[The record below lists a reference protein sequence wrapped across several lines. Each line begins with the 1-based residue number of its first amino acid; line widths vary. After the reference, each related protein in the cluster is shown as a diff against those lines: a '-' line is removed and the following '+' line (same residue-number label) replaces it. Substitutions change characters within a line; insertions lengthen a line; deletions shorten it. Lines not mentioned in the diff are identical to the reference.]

1 MKKLKLLLAVAF
13 ACSFLSLWA
22 QEGLFGYIDFNS
34 TLKLMPEYMEAEL
47 NLQKI
52 QSDYREEIERSK
64 REFERKYIEFM
75 LDQNSLS
82 ASVVAKRQKELQLLM
97 DNNAQFRDKVQSEL
111 EAKRDELLVPI
122 KKKLMETVSEVCM
135 EQNLDY
141 VIDTGKGTYLYI
153 NQSKGVDLSD
163 NVYKR
168 LGIVYQP
175 ETINEGEQQ
184 AVIATS
190 NNDNK
195 P

>member
-1 MKKLKLLLAVAF
+1 MNRKLRLLLLAALSV
-13 ACSFLSLWA
+13 SFLTISA
-22 QEGLFGYIDFNS
+22 QEGMFGYIDFNS

-141 VIDTGKGTYLYI
+141 VIDTGKGTYLFI
-153 NQSKGVDLSD
+153 NQNKGVDLSD

-175 ETINEGEQQ
+175 ENTITEGEQT
-184 AVIATS
+184 VI
-190 NNDNK
+190 NNDNNK
-195 P
+195 R

>member
-1 MKKLKLLLAVAF
+1 MKKLRLLLAVAF
-13 ACSFLSLWA
+13 ASTFLSLTA

-34 TLKLMPEYMEAEL
+34 TLRLMPEYMEAEI

-64 REFERKYIEFM
+64 REFERQYIEFM
-75 LDQNSLS
+75 LDQDNLS

-111 EAKRDELLVPI
+111 EAKREELLVPI
-122 KKKLMETVSEVCM
+122 KKKLLEVVSAVCL

-153 NQSKGVDLSD
+153 NQSKGVDLS
-163 NVYKR
+163 NPVYKR
-168 LGIVYQP
+168 LGIENQP
-175 ETINEGEQQ
+175 DRILEGGQP
-184 AVIATS
+184 AVTT
-190 NNDNK
+190 NK
-195 P
+195 SDIKQ

>member
-1 MKKLKLLLAVAF
+1 MPWLLPVP
-13 ACSFLSLWA
+13 SFLLR
-22 QEGLFGYIDFNS
+22 LRKVCLVI
-34 TLKLMPEYMEAEL
+34 KLMPEYMEAEL

-122 KKKLMETVSEVCM
+122 KKKLMETVSEICM

-141 VIDTGKGTYLYI
+141 VIDTGKGTYLFI
-153 NQSKGVDLSD
+153 NQNKGVDLSD

-175 ETINEGEQQ
+175 ENTITEGEQT
-184 AVIATS
+184 VI
-190 NNDNK
+190 NNDNNK
-195 P
+195 R

>member
-1 MKKLKLLLAVAF
+1 MNRLKLLLAVAF
-13 ACSFLSLWA
+13 AFTFLSITA
-22 QEGLFGYIDFNS
+22 QEGMFGYIDFNS

-52 QSDYREEIERSK
+52 QSDYREEIDRSK

-97 DNNAQFRDKVQSEL
+97 DNNAQFRDQVQSEL
-111 EAKRDELLVPI
+111 ETKRDELLVPI
-122 KKKLMETVSEVCM
+122 KKKLLDTVSEVCT

-153 NQSKGVDLSD
+153 NKNKGVDLSEY
-163 NVYKR
+163 VCKR

-175 ETINEGEQQ
+175 ETVAEGGQP
-184 AVIATS
+184 VMTIS

-195 P
+195 Q

>member
-13 ACSFLSLWA
+13 ACTFLSLTA
-22 QEGLFGYIDFNS
+22 QEGMFGYIDFNS

-122 KKKLMETVSEVCM
+122 KKKLMETVS
-135 EQNLDY
+135 
-141 VIDTGKGTYLYI
+141 
-153 NQSKGVDLSD
+153 
-163 NVYKR
+163 
-168 LGIVYQP
+168 
-175 ETINEGEQQ
+175 
-184 AVIATS
+184 
-190 NNDNK
+190 
-195 P
+195 

>member
-13 ACSFLSLWA
+13 ACTFLSLTA
-22 QEGLFGYIDFNS
+22 QEGMFGYIDFYS

-122 KKKLMETVSEVCM
+122 KKKLMETVSEICM

-141 VIDTGKGTYLYI
+141 VIDTGKGTYLFI
-153 NQSKGVDLSD
+153 NQNKGVDLSD

-175 ETINEGEQQ
+175 ENTITEGEQT
-184 AVIATS
+184 VI
-190 NNDNK
+190 NNDNNK
-195 P
+195 R

>member
-13 ACSFLSLWA
+13 ACTFLSLTA
-22 QEGLFGYIDFNS
+22 QEGMFGYLDFNS

-122 KKKLMETVSEVCM
+122 KKKLMETVSEICM

-141 VIDTGKGTYLYI
+141 VIDTGKGTYLFI
-153 NQSKGVDLSD
+153 NQNKGVDLSD

-175 ETINEGEQQ
+175 ENTITEGEQT
-184 AVIATS
+184 VI
-190 NNDNK
+190 NNDNNK
-195 P
+195 R